1 MLTVV
6 LRTMRWDCVCLSRVK
21 DCEAVLYDQWPDLQ
35 VFRMAV
41 QKAKEKGFHKWS
53 TACVHRQHG
62 PRVPRFR
69 LCHGEAVHC
78 TISRRDGVCL
88 SVFHPCVYSE
98 TRRLAAT
105 LRLW

>member
-53 TACVHRQHG
+53 TACVH
-62 PRVPRFR
+62 
-69 LCHGEAVHC
+69 GEAVHC